1 MAYTEAELIGQLEK
15 DLARSGELYV
25 KDYIQEGGAAS
36 DTGRSYED
44 IISTYLVSHAEAL
57 KMTDTNWGMVHTA
70 IGKTSERGSRMAQ
83 KLLSEKDFFHA
94 IPLDGDVRLTDGTM
108 AEIGYFDFMTLD
120 KEGKSLTLFEI
131 RPYPEKEKPLSRL
144 LRCWSLKTS
153 LNKALLLQMLGMEK
167 LPRISIVTLI
177 TGGGSDHFTP
187 AGRQPVPLPLKQLG
201 GMLGVF
207 CLYLFHGLYG
217 VPVSGAQ
224 APAQMTRAE
233 LISLLEKD
241 AKHPE
246 LYPDTSN
253 RPDIIEIGI
262 EAKLA
267 FGTGNHETTRMI
279 ISQLL
284 QMPVKTKRVLDCGTG
299 TGILGLTA
307 SKLGAKD
314 VVGYDID
321 EWSVENAK
329 HNAVLNGVENMEVL
343 FGNCNVLTHV
353 SGVFDVVMANINRN
367 ILLNDMRLFRN
378 VMNIGGTLILSGFY
392 EEDVPVLLE
401 KAAELG
407 LHEVTRQVDNNW
419 TCLVLG

>member
-1 MAYTEAELIGQLEK
+1 MKYLVATFNIETTADLMQACQDLLADGAAEAGFESFEETETGMEAYVQK
-15 DLARSGELYV
+15 DLFD
-25 KDYIQEGGAAS
+25 K
-36 DTGRSYED
+36 
-44 IISTYLVSHAEAL
+44 EAL
-57 KMTDTNWGMVHTA
+57 DEYIANFPIMDTRITYD
-70 IGKTSERGSRMAQ
+70 I
-83 KLLSEKDFFHA
+83 KD
-94 IPLDGDVRLTDGTM
+94 
-108 AEIGYFDFMTLD
+108 AEDKDWNQEWEEQGFDPIFVAD
-120 KEGKSLTLFEI
+120 QVVI
-131 RPYPEKEKPLSRL
+131 Y
-144 LRCWSLKTS
+144 
-153 LNKALLLQMLGMEK
+153 
-167 LPRISIVTLI
+167 
-177 TGGGSDHFTP
+177 
-187 AGRQPVPLPLKQLG
+187 
-201 GMLGVF
+201 
-207 CLYLFHGLYG
+207 
-217 VPVSGAQ
+217 
-224 APAQMTRAE
+224 
-233 LISLLEKD
+233 D

-307 SKLGAKD
+307 SKLGAKE
-314 VVGYDID
+314 VVGYDFD

-329 HNAVLNGVENMEVL
+329 HNAVLNGVDNMEVL
-343 FGNCNVLTHV
+343 FGNCNVLNHV

-367 ILLNDMRLFRN
+367 ILLSDMRLFRS